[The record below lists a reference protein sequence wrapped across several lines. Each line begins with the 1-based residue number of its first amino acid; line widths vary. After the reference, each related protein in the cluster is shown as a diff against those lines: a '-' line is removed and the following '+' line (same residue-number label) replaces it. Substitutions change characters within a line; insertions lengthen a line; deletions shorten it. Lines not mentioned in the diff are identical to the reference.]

1 MSIEEKK
8 FLLIEDDQDHAD
20 LIIDVLKEDN
30 AADIKTE
37 VILKKDGQEA
47 MDYFQNGS
55 IDCDGDDAVK
65 SEISLVILD
74 LNLPK
79 INGMEVLKFI
89 KKNSKYCSIPVII
102 LSTSP
107 DQKTIDEA
115 YKNGANGYFVKPTTY
130 DDFVEKI
137 KILKKCC

>member
-1 MSIEEKK
+1 MSMKEKK

-20 LIIDVLKEDN
+20 LITEVLKEDN
-30 AADIKTE
+30 ATDIKTE

-115 YKNGANGYFVKPTTY
+115 YKNGANGYFVKPSTY

>member
-1 MSIEEKK
+1 MKEKI
-8 FLLIEDDQDHAD
+8 FLLIEDDQDHAE
-20 LIIDVLKEDN
+20 LITEVLNEDN
-30 AADIKTE
+30 ASDIKTE

-47 MDYFQNGS
+47 MDYFQNGT
-55 IDCDGDDAVK
+55 IDCDGDDAVQPQ
-65 SEISLVILD
+65 IALVILD

-79 INGMEVLKFI
+79 IDGMDVLKFI

-115 YKNGANGYFVKPTTY
+115 YKNGANGYFVKPSTY

>member
-1 MSIEEKK
+1 MEEKK
-8 FLLIEDDQDHAD
+8 FLLIEDNQDHAE

-30 AADIKTE
+30 AKNIKME
-37 VILKKDGQEA
+37 VILKKDGQEVV
-47 MDYFQNGS
+47 DFFQNGS
-55 IDCDGDDAVK
+55 VDCDGDNAVQ
-65 SEISLVILD
+65 SQISLVILD

-79 INGMEVLKFI
+79 IDGMEVLKFI

-107 DQKTIDEA
+107 NQETIDEA
-115 YKNGANGYFVKPTTY
+115 YRNGANGYFVKPNSY
-130 DDFVEKI
+130 KDFVEKI

>member
-1 MSIEEKK
+1 MKEKK

-20 LIIDVLKEDN
+20 LITEVLKEDN
-30 AADIKTE
+30 ATDIKTE

-55 IDCDGDDAVK
+55 IDCDGDDAVQ
-65 SEISLVILD
+65 SQIALVILD
-74 LNLPK
+74 LNLPT
-79 INGMEVLKFI
+79 IDGMDVLKFI
-89 KKNSKYCSIPVII
+89 KKNSQYCSIPVII
-102 LSTSP
+102 LSPSP

>member
-1 MSIEEKK
+1 MKEKK
-8 FLLIEDDQDHAD
+8 FLLIEDDQDHAE
-20 LIIDVLKEDN
+20 LITEVLKEDN
-30 AADIKTE
+30 ATDIKTE

-55 IDCDGDDAVK
+55 IDCDGDDAVQ
-65 SEISLVILD
+65 SQIALVILD

-79 INGMEVLKFI
+79 IDGMDVLKFI
-89 KKNSKYCSIPVII
+89 KKDSKYCSIPVII